1 MIILFWFSLG
11 AIGYAYVGYAAL
23 LWLLTRRTSARAPL
37 ADAPLPPV
45 TLLIPVHNEAAVL
58 ERKLQNALALDY
70 PPERLQVLVVS
81 DGSTDATA
89 EIVRRY
95 QHDPRLTFAALP
107 ERRGKANALNEG
119 LARARGEIVVFTD
132 ASIQLEPESLR
143 RIVAPFADPVVGCV
157 SGEDYIADG
166 GGEGLYGRYE
176 LLLRR
181 LESRAHSIVGAS
193 GSFYAQRRE
202 LCQPFPEG
210 MAPDFVSVLATV
222 ERGYR
227 ALAEP
232 TARGHMSSV
241 RRTQDEFQRKVRT
254 LLRGM
259 TALAAKRRLLN
270 PARYGVFAIEL
281 WSHKLMRWLV
291 PVFLVTLLGSSAWL
305 AAHPFYAVA
314 LAGQLTFYGMAAA
327 ALVFPAAQRFALVRI
342 AVYFT
347 VVNAAILGAWA
358 KFMAGT
364 RVEIWNPSQRVT

>member
-1 MIILFWFSLG
+1 MALG
-11 AIGYAYVGYAAL
+11 ICLMGF
-23 LWLLTRRTSARAPL
+23 T
-37 ADAPLPPV
+37 
-45 TLLIPVHNEAAVL
+45 
-58 ERKLQNALALDY
+58 ALAFGLRSV
-70 PPERLQVLVVS
+70 PS
-81 DGSTDATA
+81 GG
-89 EIVRRY
+89 
-95 QHDPRLTFAALP
+95 PRCVPVPT
-107 ERRGKANALNEG
+107 G
-119 LARARGEIVVFTD
+119 
-132 ASIQLEPESLR
+132 
-143 RIVAPFADPVVGCV
+143 PVVQRAV
-157 SGEDYIADG
+157 A
-166 GGEGLYGRYE
+166 YE
-176 LLLRR
+176 
-181 LESRAHSIVGAS
+181 SSAQPAS
-193 GSFYAQRRE
+193 
-202 LCQPFPEG
+202 
-210 MAPDFVSVLATV
+210 
-222 ERGYR
+222 
-227 ALAEP
+227 LAEP